1 MSSPTRHTRGP
12 LPPYRFV
19 PGRSPHPRRD
29 PRGHGYGRPEP
40 RSTVVDP
47 ADWVSCATYLR
58 GVDLYN
64 AAYWWESHEAF
75 EALWRGAGEGPTA
88 DFFQGLI
95 QVAASELKRVM
106 DSEGAARALAGRGLA
121 RLAGAPSP
129 FLGLDVRRF
138 SEDVEARMAGTREE
152 PAWILLALP
161 EG

>member
-1 MSSPTRHTRGP
+1 M
-12 LPPYRFV
+12 
-19 PGRSPHPRRD
+19 
-29 PRGHGYGRPEP
+29 
-40 RSTVVDP
+40 VDP